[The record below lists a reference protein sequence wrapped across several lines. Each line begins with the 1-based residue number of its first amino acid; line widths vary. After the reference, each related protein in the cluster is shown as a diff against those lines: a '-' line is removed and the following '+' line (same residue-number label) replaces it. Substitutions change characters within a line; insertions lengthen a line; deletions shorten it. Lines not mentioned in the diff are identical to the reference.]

1 MPKTHILVIEDD
13 DDARMMYGI
22 MLRSWGYEVS
32 EATTGREGIKAALRQ
47 APDAILLDIMMSD
60 MDGYEVCQQLRS
72 DMGFHRVPILFLTA
86 LDTMDD
92 RIKGYALGADD
103 FITKSQTEYKELG
116 VRIKAA
122 IERAKRLSES
132 GRGTSKGTVIGL
144 LSLRGGVGVST
155 LAMHLARHATTVSD
169 RPVIL
174 IDLAFP
180 VGSISLWSGISG
192 PRNSAT
198 LLSRAPAEIDLS
210 VINNYSLQNVY
221 GSYFIPGPASLTDL
235 SAIRTQALERVL
247 AILRDA
253 GYVVIL
259 DLGRA
264 TMPLMWDT
272 LTKCDWIGIVTSAD
286 NTSRALAKELMTSL
300 PDRGV
305 DARSLLLLFNDCTNK
320 TPSDISIGLPRTPD
334 VFIPYTE
341 SFDELTTSSAF
352 SHLWSI
358 IAAEEQEYLEL
369 PRDDRGLSG
378 DL

>member
-22 MLRSWGYEVS
+22 MLRSWGYEVA

-47 APDAILLDIMMSD
+47 APDVILLDIMMPD

-72 DMGFHRVPILFLTA
+72 DMGFNRVPILFLTA

-103 FITKSQTEYKELG
+103 FITKSQIDYKELG

-144 LSLRGGVGVST
+144 LSIRGGVGVST

-192 PRNSAT
+192 PRNSVT

-221 GSYFIPGPASLTDL
+221 GSYFIPGPASLMDL

-247 AILRDA
+247 EILRDA

-264 TMPLMWDT
+264 TLPLMWDT

-300 PDRGV
+300 PDQGV
-305 DARSLLLLFNDCTNK
+305 DPRSLILLFNDCTNK

-341 SFDELTTSSAF
+341 SFDELTMSSAF
-352 SHLWSI
+352 SHLWAI
-358 IAAEEQEYLEL
+358 VAAEEQEYLDL
-369 PRDDRGLSG
+369 SRDDRGVSG